1 MYVPRVA
8 YGGQRITLGP
18 QIPPCL
24 EQGLLLV
31 TATNN
36 RLAGPGASGI
46 LLSPLTHW
54 HIRHTVQ
61 THNTAPGTPCRHTLT
76 AAPGTVC
83 RHTLPHQAHCTDTGC
98 HTRHTVKTHIHCCT
112 RHTMQTHTAAS
123 GMHHGAGD
131 SNSSLHVCIKLFF
144 HGAVSP
150 ALNQD
155 IFRFPRCD
163 SFTPDKFL

>member
-1 MYVPRVA
+1 MYVLRVA

-18 QIPPCL
+18 QLPPCL

-31 TATNN
+31 TAKYT

-46 LLSPLTHW
+46 LLSPLTPW
-54 HIRHTVQ
+54 HIRH
-61 THNTAPGTPCRHTLT
+61 RL
-76 AAPGTVC
+76 C
-83 RHTLPHQAHCTDTGC
+83 RHTLPHQLHREDTHC
-98 HTRHTVKTHIHCCT
+98 HTRHTT
-112 RHTMQTHTAAS
+112 QTHTAAP
-123 GMHHGAGD
+123 GTPCRHHGAGD
-131 SNSSLHVCIKLFF
+131 SNSSLHVGIKLFIYR
-144 HGAVSP
+144 AVTP